1 MNIIEA
7 TKKALK
13 ENKAITTPE
22 DKEHGIVFVPTNS
35 MPLGIVIVPTEPG
48 LEKVEGIYK
57 EKWTSACKFWNPKA
71 EDLLRDD
78 WELF

>member
-7 TKKALK
+7 TKKALE

-22 DKEHGIVFVPTNS
+22 DKDHGMVFIPTNS
-35 MPLGIVIVPTEPG
+35 MPLGIVIVPTKTG
-48 LEKVEGIYK
+48 IEKSGGTYK
-57 EKWTSACKFWNPKA
+57 EKWPTASKFWNPKA

-78 WELF
+78 WELY

>member
-13 ENKAITTPE
+13 ENKAITTAE
-22 DKEHGIVFVPTNS
+22 DKEHGIVLVPTKS
-35 MPLGIVIVPTEPG
+35 MPLGIVIVPTEPFI
-48 LEKVEGIYK
+48 EKTEGIYK
-57 EKWTSACKFWNPKA
+57 EKWSSASKFWNPRA
-71 EDLLRDD
+71 EDLLRED

>member
-7 TKKALK
+7 TKKAL
-13 ENKAITTPE
+13 EEYKAITTPE
-22 DKEHGIVFVPTNS
+22 NKEHGTVIIPTKS
-35 MPLGIVIVPTEPG
+35 MPLGIVIVPTEPD

-57 EKWTSACKFWNPKA
+57 EKWTSAFKFWNPKA

-78 WELF
+78 WELY

>member
-7 TKKALK
+7 TKKALE

-22 DKEHGIVFVPTNS
+22 DKEHGTVFVPTNS
-35 MPLGIVIVPTEPG
+35 MPLGIVIVPTEPA

-57 EKWTSACKFWNPKA
+57 EKWTSACKFWNPKV